1 MSVSESIDAIVHELH
16 RAGIEFIIVG
26 ATAAVMVGTPILT
39 QDVDIVPRRT
49 PENADKLYAWLLQHG
64 AYHRLD
70 LANRRLPPARD
81 VLLGHGHVNLQ
92 VDLGMLDI
100 LCELEPG
107 QGYEE
112 LIGDT
117 VLVDIGEN
125 QLVRVLS
132 LSRLIA
138 AKARAGRAKDRAVL
152 PVLMA
157 TLDEQ
162 KRRGSPG

>member
-1 MSVSESIDAIVHELH
+1 MSVRESIDAIVHELH
-16 RAGIEFIIVG
+16 AAGVEFIIVG

-49 PENADKLYAWLLQHG
+49 PENAQRLHEWLLAHG
-64 AYHRLD
+64 AYHRYD

-81 VLLGHGHVNLQ
+81 VLMGHGHINLQ
-92 VDLGMLDI
+92 IDLGMLDI

-112 LIGDT
+112 LLADT
-117 VLVDIGEN
+117 VLVDIGDGK
-125 QLVRVLS
+125 LVRVLS

-138 AKARAGRAKDRAVL
+138 AKAHAGRPKDRAVL

-162 KRRGSPG
+162 KRRGSSG